1 MLLTDVAVT
10 RPVFASVISL
20 LLIAFGIVSFFKL
33 PLREYPDIDPPVVS
47 VSTDYLGASANVVE
61 TRITEVLED
70 RISGIEG
77 IKFISSSSRDG
88 RSRIS
93 IEFDVARNIEAATN
107 DVRDRVSGVVD
118 NLPEEADPPD
128 IQKADSSDDVIL
140 WLNLT
145 SDRMDVLSLTDF
157 ARRYL
162 QDRFSVLPGVAR
174 VRVGGGLAYAMRVWL
189 NRDALAARNLTVTD
203 IEAVMRQENI
213 ELPAG
218 SVESD
223 EVQFTARIERAY
235 RTPEDFERMVIA
247 GRGQN
252 LVRLGDVA
260 RIEKAAV
267 EKRTFFRGNG
277 VPMVG
282 IGIIKQSQAN
292 TIDVAD
298 EALALADRLR
308 PDLPD
313 GMKIHHSFDTSVF
326 IRNAISEVYKTL
338 AIAIGLVIAVIYL
351 FLGSA
356 RAMIVPAVTVPVSLI
371 ATFIVLAVFDFSIN
385 LLTLLALV
393 LAIGLV
399 VDDAIVV
406 LENIHR
412 RIELGEPPLSAA
424 FNGVRQVSFAV
435 IATTVVLV
443 SVFVPITFLEG
454 DLGRLFTEFS
464 VTMAAAV
471 GFSSLIALTLC
482 PVLASKLLVGK
493 SVASHGAMLN
503 TPKAEGRFFGRLSSA
518 YIFLL
523 KVVVKHK
530 VIVLG
535 VFFALLALTYW
546 LFQEVPSEYVPK
558 EDRGAFFVI
567 VNGPEGASYQFI
579 EEYMT
584 EIETRLMPYVD
595 SKEMKRLLVRAPR
608 GFGTLSSFNSGIVI
622 VVLNDWA
629 QRRPAKKI
637 MGEIS
642 AKLRDLPGVRAFP
655 VMRQGLG
662 GGVSKPVQ
670 FVLGGGTYE
679 DLAKWR
685 DILLDKLADNNP
697 GLVGIDSDYKETK
710 PQLNIQI
717 DTERAGDIGVS
728 VATVGR
734 TLESLLGSR
743 RVTTYLDGGEEYDV
757 VIEGERERF
766 ESPAD
771 LENIMVRS
779 ARTGELVPLGSLVDV
794 VETAGPSALN
804 RYNRIRSITLEAG
817 LAEGYALGD
826 ALDHLRG
833 LVRNHLPPTAVIDY
847 RGESLDYQSSG
858 SSLGFIFLLGF
869 IVVFLVLAAQF
880 ESYIHPFVII
890 LTVPLAIAGA
900 LAGLYLTGNTL
911 NVYTQIGLIMLVG
924 LAAKN
929 GILIVEFVNQLRDQG
944 VPFHDAVLQGAQIR
958 LRPIVMTGITTLAG
972 AVPLVI
978 SAGAGAETRYAIGVV
993 ILSGVAAAT
1002 FFTLFIVPVA
1012 YDLLARHSRSPGAVR
1027 QQLEKEQRTL
1037 GGAHV

>member
-1 MLLTDVAVT
+1 MLLTDTAVT
-10 RPVFASVISL
+10 RPVFASVLSL
-20 LLIAFGIVSFFKL
+20 LLIAFGLVSFHKL
-33 PLREYPDIDPPVVS
+33 PLREYPDIDPPIVS
-47 VSTDYLGASANVVE
+47 VNTDYLGASAGVVE

-70 RISGIEG
+70 RIAGVEG
-77 IKFISSSSRDG
+77 IKFISSSSSDG

-93 IEFDVARNIEAATN
+93 IEFDVGRDIEAATN
-107 DVRDRVSGVVD
+107 DIRDRVSGVVD

-128 IQKADSSDDVIL
+128 IQKSDSSDDVIL

-145 SDRMDVLSLTDF
+145 SDRMDVLALTDY
-157 ARRYL
+157 ARRYF

-174 VRVGGGLAYAMRVWL
+174 VRVGGGLSYAMRVWV
-189 NRDALAARNLTVTD
+189 DHDQLAARNLAISD
-203 IEAVMRQENI
+203 IENALRQENI

-218 SVESD
+218 GLESE

-235 RTPEDFERMVIA
+235 RTADDFRRMVVA
-247 GRGQN
+247 GSGQN

-292 TIDVAD
+292 TISVAD
-298 EALALADRLR
+298 EARALADRLR

-313 GMKIHHSFDTSVF
+313 GMKIHNSYDSSVF

-338 AIAIGLVIAVIYL
+338 AIAIALVVTVIYL
-351 FLGSA
+351 FLGNA
-356 RAMIVPAVTVPVSLI
+356 RAMLVPAVTVPVSLI
-371 ATFIVLAVFDFSIN
+371 ATFMMLWAFGFSIN

-412 RIELGEPPLSAA
+412 RIESSEPPLMAA
-424 FNGVRQVSFAV
+424 FYGARQVSFAV
-435 IATTVVLV
+435 IATTIVLV
-443 SVFVPITFLEG
+443 SVFVPITFIEG

-464 VTMAAAV
+464 LTMAAAV
-471 GFSSLIALTLC
+471 IFSSFVALTLC
-482 PVLASKLLVGK
+482 PVLASKLIRPRVHGESQYEK
-493 SVASHGAMLN
+493 SH
-503 TPKAEGRFFGRLSSA
+503 FFDHISRA
-518 YIFLL
+518 YVRVLKQFL
-523 KVVVKHK
+523 KHK
-530 VIVLG
+530 VTVLAL
-535 VFFALLALTYW
+535 FFGLLAASYW
-546 LFQEVPSEYVPK
+546 LFDHVPQEYAPK
-558 EDRGAFFVI
+558 EDRGAFFLI

-595 SKEMKRLLVRAPR
+595 SKEMNRLLVRAPR
-608 GFGTLSSFNSGIVI
+608 GFGTLTSFNTGIVI

-629 QRRPAKKI
+629 SRRPAGQI
-637 MGEIS
+637 MGEIRR
-642 AKLRDLPGVRAFP
+642 KLADLPGVRAFP
-655 VMRQGLG
+655 IMRQGLG
-662 GGVSKPVQ
+662 GGINKPVQ

-679 DLAKWR
+679 TLAEWR
-685 DILLDKLADNNP
+685 DILLEKLAEDNP
-697 GLVGIDSDYKETK
+697 GLTGIDSDYKETK

-717 DTERAGDIGVS
+717 DTERAGNLGVNVS
-728 VATVGR
+728 TIGR
-734 TLESLLGSR
+734 TLETLLGSR

-757 VIEGERERF
+757 VIEGERERY
-766 ESPAD
+766 ETALD
-771 LENIMVRS
+771 LENIFVR
-779 ARTGELVPLGSLVDV
+779 AQRTGSLVPLGSLVAV
-794 VETAGPSALN
+794 EETAGPTSLN

-826 ALDHLRG
+826 ALAHLRQ
-833 LVRNHLPPTAVIDY
+833 LVRTHLPATAVIDY
-847 RGESLDYQSSG
+847 RGESLDYQTSG
-858 SSLGFIFLLGF
+858 TALGFVFLLGF
-869 IVVFLVLAAQF
+869 VVVFLVLAAQF
-880 ESYIHPFVII
+880 ESYVHPFVII

-900 LAGLYLTGNTL
+900 LAGLYFTGNSL

-929 GILIVEFVNQLRDQG
+929 GILIVEFINQLRDQG
-944 VPFHDAVLQGAQIR
+944 VPFHEAVLQGSQIR

-978 SAGAGAETRYAIGVV
+978 SSGAGAETRYAIGVV
-993 ILSGVAAAT
+993 ILCGVAAAT
-1002 FFTLFIVPVA
+1002 FFTLFVVPTA
-1012 YDLLARHSRSPGAVR
+1012 YDAFARRTTSPGAVR
-1027 QQLEKEQRTL
+1027 QQLK
-1037 GGAHV
+1037 GAEAQHQGEAYDVV

>member
-282 IGIIKQSQAN
+282 IGIIKQSKAN

-298 EALALADRLR
+298 EALALAERLR

-338 AIAIGLVIAVIYL
+338 AIAIGLVIVVIYL

-371 ATFIVLAVFDFSIN
+371 ATFIVLGVFDFSIN

-482 PVLASKLLVGK
+482 PVLASKLMVGK
-493 SVASHGAMLN
+493 SAASHGAMLN

-530 VIVLG
+530 VVVLG

-1012 YDLLARHSRSPGAVR
+1012 YDLLARHSRSPGAVH
-1027 QQLEKEQRTL
+1027 QQLEKEQRAL